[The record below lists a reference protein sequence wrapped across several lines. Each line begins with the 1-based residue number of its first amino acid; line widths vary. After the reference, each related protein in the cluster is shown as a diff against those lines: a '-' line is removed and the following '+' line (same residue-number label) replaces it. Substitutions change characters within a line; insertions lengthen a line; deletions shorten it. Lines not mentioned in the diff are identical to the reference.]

1 MDSLSKLAVSLQ
13 ETDPEPQVLH
23 PLEVIEDGI
32 SGEDPTSLFRLL
44 IIATILLLLFM
55 TLSGHIIE
63 KCKVSTLQIMPL
75 TIFHSKDYHHPRIDR
90 RSFDRDVRSMAPP

>member
-13 ETDPEPQVLH
+13 ETDAEPEPVTIH
-23 PLEVIEDGI
+23 PLEVIEEGI
-32 SGEDPTSLFRLL
+32 NGEDPTSLFRLL

-63 KCKVSTLQIMPL
+63 KCKVSSLKISFL
-75 TIFHSKDYHHPRIDR
+75 TIFHLIDYYH
-90 RSFDRDVRSMAPP
+90 S